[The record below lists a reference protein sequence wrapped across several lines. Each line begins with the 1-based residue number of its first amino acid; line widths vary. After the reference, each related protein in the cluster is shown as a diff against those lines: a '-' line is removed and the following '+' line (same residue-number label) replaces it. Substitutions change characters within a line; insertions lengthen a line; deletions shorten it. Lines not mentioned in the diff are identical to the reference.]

1 MHVPSHLRLSY
12 EQSPLEMSAPI
23 EPSPKPAAAVAPLPT
38 SINFATAGLGGILGW
53 VVVHPFNT

>member
-1 MHVPSHLRLSY
+1 
-12 EQSPLEMSAPI
+12 MSAPI

>member
-1 MHVPSHLRLSY
+1 
-12 EQSPLEMSAPI
+12 MSAPI
-23 EPSPKPAAAVAPLPT
+23 EPSPKPAVVAPLPT